1 MWSTRLSREEMR
13 ILHVYSHPVWRSCS
27 GAERYPRLRF
37 LVAPCSGLSPALG
50 RRGVAV
56 CYSYI
61 SSPLRY
67 GFQYT
72 KASGIRFLI
81 PEDTKVC
88 RSVFILVELLKPRCA
103 LYSTM
108 LVLLCADLL
117 SSHSS

>member
-1 MWSTRLSREEMR
+1 MVIEGKEQLKLGRLAQMTTRRVERLEY
-13 ILHVYSHPVWRSCS
+13 YSNHGLKLNYEV
-27 GAERYPRLRF
+27 
-37 LVAPCSGLSPALG
+37 GLSPALG